1 MARDRRSTIVSVVLV
16 IAVALMLPTL
26 ARVFAHWFTMPSE
39 EARGLDFT
47 RYYVTALV
55 GRRAGWSHLY
65 DLAAQQRVA
74 EALGVSVFLPN
85 VYTPAMSFLVAPFTF
100 LTPETAYLVWAMIAL
115 SSLIVCAVVLVP
127 GPLLVRVVVLLTLFI
142 PYSSQ
147 LGILEG
153 QVIPLQMMCVALSYR
168 RLILG
173 DEVGAGLLLVSL
185 VLKPQGMQ
193 LLPFALLVAGHRRAF
208 LSFVAGAAVL
218 AAGTLLAVGTT
229 GAFAYLDR
237 LAWAQAHPSE
247 MMVAWEYT
255 LARRFVDP
263 ALRASVLS
271 LAAVVTLVAA
281 RRLRTSPEL
290 VFAAAIIGSL
300 LASPYLH
307 LYDFLW
313 LFPAG
318 WLVFRSLP
326 GWWSLVSLAT
336 VYVFVYF
343 SAPEHRGA
351 RWVLLCEC
359 AWLLILAL
367 LPRGWIPTSP
377 VAPSSGET
385 SRRLPEAAG

>member
-1 MARDRRSTIVSVVLV
+1 
-16 IAVALMLPTL
+16 
-26 ARVFAHWFTMPSE
+26 
-39 EARGLDFT
+39 
-47 RYYVTALV
+47 
-55 GRRAGWSHLY
+55 
-65 DLAAQQRVA
+65 
-74 EALGVSVFLPN
+74 
-85 VYTPAMSFLVAPFTF
+85 
-100 LTPETAYLVWAMIAL
+100 
-115 SSLIVCAVVLVP
+115 
-127 GPLLVRVVVLLTLFI
+127 
-142 PYSSQ
+142 
-147 LGILEG
+147 
-153 QVIPLQMMCVALSYR
+153 MCVALSYQ
-168 RLILG
+168 RLTRD

-185 VLKPQGMQ
+185 FLKPQGMQ
-193 LLPFALLVAGHRRAF
+193 LLPFALLIAGHRRAF

-237 LAWAQAHPSE
+237 LAWAQAHPFE

-263 ALRASVLS
+263 ALRAAVLS

-290 VFAAAIIGSL
+290 VFAAGIVGSL

-326 GWWSLVSLAT
+326 GWRTLISLAT
-336 VYVFVYF
+336 VYVLVYF
-343 SAPEHRGA
+343 STPDHRGA

-359 AWLLILAL
+359 AWLVILAV
-367 LPRGWIPTSP
+367 LPRRWIPTGP
-377 VAPSSGET
+377 AAPDGGAT
-385 SRRLPEAAG
+385 SRRLPEVAG